1 MNVKRNVVVGVTG
14 GIAAYKSCELV
25 SRLVKAGYGVKV
37 VMTEHAKEFVSPL
50 TFETLSKNAVICDM
64 FAPKPHFEVEHV
76 SLAKWAGVY
85 VIAPATANVIAK
97 IAGGVADDMLTTS
110 FMATEATRIVCP
122 AMNTVMYKDD
132 ATQKNLAALKE
143 RGVKIIE
150 PGVGRLACGDVGVGR
165 MEEPEEIFEQIDRIL
180 TPNPD
185 YRGKRVLVT
194 AGGTSEDID
203 GVRFIGNRSSGKMG
217 AAIAEAVLARG
228 GEVTFVYGNIS
239 VPVPNGVKAVRV
251 VSTQDMYDAVLKE
264 MEDCDVI
271 IKSAAPADYR
281 VKEKFTSKIKSE
293 TLTLELVKNPDIAKA
308 VGERKVKR
316 ILVDFAAETHD
327 LLKNAAKK
335 LASKNADLIVAN
347 DVTEKGA
354 GFNSDTNIA
363 TLLYADGRME
373 SLPIMPKT
381 ELADTIL
388 DAIQS
393 L

>member
-1 MNVKRNVVVGVTG
+1 
-14 GIAAYKSCELV
+14 
-25 SRLVKAGYGVKV
+25 
-37 VMTEHAKEFVSPL
+37 
-50 TFETLSKNAVICDM
+50 
-64 FAPKPHFEVEHV
+64 
-76 SLAKWAGVY
+76 
-85 VIAPATANVIAK
+85 
-97 IAGGVADDMLTTS
+97 
-110 FMATEATRIVCP
+110 
-122 AMNTVMYKDD
+122 
-132 ATQKNLAALKE
+132 
-143 RGVKIIE
+143 
-150 PGVGRLACGDVGVGR
+150 

-217 AAIAEAVLARG
+217 AAIADAVVKRG

-239 VPVPNGVKAVRV
+239 VPVPENVKAVRV
-251 VSTQDMYDAVLKE
+251 TSTQDMYDAVLKE

-281 VKEKFTSKIKSE
+281 VKEKFTSKVKSE

-308 VGERKVKR
+308 VGERKGKR
-316 ILVDFAAETHD
+316 ILVAFAAETDD
-327 LLKNAAKK
+327 LIKNAAKK
-335 LASKNADLIVAN
+335 LASKNADMIVAN

-363 TLLYADGRME
+363 TLLYADGRIE